1 MSVANADIAGPGTA
15 DRALDSNPG
24 RSERLGRSEQEQKY
38 KQILASDPADVDAL
52 CGYALFLS
60 TVREDYA
67 GAAELYSTA
76 VRTDPSRARRITV
89 QLWADLWAMRA
100 ENERADNAR
109 NAWRKLLEAAD
120 KDGRGTSPPEDVRA
134 VFVRIGVP
142 VPEDAIARATRGGKT
157 YYLEL
162 SDALAMV
169 EVPSPARRLLRWLS
183 RR

>member
-1 MSVANADIAGPGTA
+1 
-15 DRALDSNPG
+15 
-24 RSERLGRSEQEQKY
+24 
-38 KQILASDPADVDAL
+38 
-52 CGYALFLS
+52 
-60 TVREDYA
+60 
-67 GAAELYSTA
+67 
-76 VRTDPSRARRITV
+76 
-89 QLWADLWAMRA
+89 MRA

-169 EVPSPARRLLRWLS
+169 EVPSPARRLLRWLT